1 MKGCIFDLD
10 GVVVE
15 TTRYHCQAWHA
26 VASQL
31 GFELSEQRC
40 LELRSLS
47 RMACLEKILEWGGL
61 YMSEAEKLHWCDVK
75 NNWYVDLIAGMRPDE
90 VLPGVVYFL
99 RQLREEEVKTALT
112 SSSRNARKVLEN
124 TQLDAYFDVVIDGN
138 ITRKSKPDPE
148 CFLNAAAMLN
158 LRPDDCW
165 VFEDSRSGILAALQ
179 GGFTVVGVGDQ
190 EDLSKAHL
198 RIPGFKNLTIADIYA
213 GLQLHVAGPH

>member
-15 TTRYHCQAWHA
+15 TTRYHCQAWFE

-40 LELRSLS
+40 LGLRSLS
-47 RMACLEKILEWGGL
+47 RMACLEKILDWGEL

-90 VLPGVVYFL
+90 VLPGVVDFL
-99 RQLREEEVKTALT
+99 RQLRQGEIKMALT
-112 SSSRNARKVLEN
+112 SSSRNARTVLEN
-124 TQLDAYFDVVIDGN
+124 TGLDAYFDVIIDGN
-138 ITRKSKPDPE
+138 ITRKGKPDPE
-148 CFLNAAAMLN
+148 CFLNASTRIN
-158 LRPDDCW
+158 IRPADCW
-165 VFEDSRSGILAALQ
+165 VFEDSHLGILAALQ
-179 GGFTVVGVGDQ
+179 GGFTVIGVGEQ

-198 RIPGFKNLTIADIYA
+198 IIPCFKNLAIADIYA
-213 GLQLHVAGPH
+213 GLQLHATRFH